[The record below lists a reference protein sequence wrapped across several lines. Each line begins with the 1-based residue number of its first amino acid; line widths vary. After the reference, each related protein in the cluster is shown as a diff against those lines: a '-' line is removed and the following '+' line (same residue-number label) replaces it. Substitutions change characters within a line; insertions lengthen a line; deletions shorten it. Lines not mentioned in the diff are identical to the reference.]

1 MADLDLIPIIQGA
14 KMIFP
19 YLLTFFRFVIGFV
32 FVTSLIGK
40 AGDIPAFTQAITNFR
55 FFPQSFSKPLAYLF
69 LLGEFGTVVAM
80 LFGRELLFWG
90 FLVAMLMFLSFS
102 IALSSV
108 ILRKI
113 ETTCN
118 CFGPDQKDVN
128 FGHVLRSLGFM
139 ICGIGGSIIS
149 YLHNIPSGSIEI
161 INLIFVGAFSA
172 VFVLVWMHIGDIL
185 QFFEPLR
192 S

>member
-1 MADLDLIPIIQGA
+1 
-14 KMIFP
+14 MIFP

-32 FVTSLIGK
+32 FAISLIGK
-40 AGDIPAFTQAITNFR
+40 VRDVPAFEQAITNFR

-69 LLGEFGTVVAM
+69 LLGESSTVIAM
-80 LFGRELLFWG
+80 AIGEKLLLWG
-90 FLVAMLMFLSFS
+90 FLLAALMFLSFS

-118 CFGPDQKDVN
+118 CFGPDQKEIS

-149 YLHNIPSGSIEI
+149 YFHNIPYGSIESV
-161 INLIFVGAFSA
+161 NLIFIGIFSM
-172 VFVLVWMHIGDIL
+172 VFVLVWTHIGDIIQL
-185 QFFEPLR
+185 LEPLH